1 MPEHVAPY
9 SPEQVGFSSVSFSSK
24 GKFNTHKDNMVDPY
38 AHTRIPKEPQVEG
51 IHFWPQENRYQFQG
65 KYPSI
70 VLLHERWGLNG
81 QIKEIAIRLACEGYV
96 VLVPNLYGRQGGM
109 ITANE
114 EVANALVERMDHDAV
129 LQDIHASCEWLNTN
143 IAEDELLDQTRRNYH
158 AVIGFGIGGTL
169 AMKFACRR
177 KRLRAAVAFY
187 AKPPNPLDPIKDMYC
202 PLLYHAAEK
211 DETVTP
217 EEIDDLKQTAED
229 AGKNIEVLSYPG
241 TTHSFFNESRADTYH
256 AESAK
261 QAWASTVAFIDKFLK
276 V

>member
-9 SPEQVGFSSVSFSSK
+9 SPEQVGFSSVRFSSK

-38 AHTRIPKEPQVEG
+38 AHTRIPKEAQVEG
-51 IHFWPQENRYQFQG
+51 VHFFPQDKG
-65 KYPSI
+65 KFSSV

-81 QIKEIAIRLACEGYV
+81 QIKEVAIRLACEGYV
-96 VLVPNLYGRQGGM
+96 VLIPNLYGRQGGM
-109 ITANE
+109 ITANG
-114 EVANALVERMDHDAV
+114 EVADALVERMDHDAV

-143 IAEDELLDQTRRNYH
+143 IAEDELLDQTHRNYQ

-211 DETVTP
+211 DNIVTSQ
-217 EEIDDLKQTAED
+217 EIEDLKQTVED
-229 AGKNIEVLSYPG
+229 AGKNIEILSYPG
-241 TTHSFFNESRADTYH
+241 TTHSFFDESRADIYH
-256 AESAK
+256 AASAK
-261 QAWASTVAFIDKFLK
+261 QAWEKTLAFIDKFLK